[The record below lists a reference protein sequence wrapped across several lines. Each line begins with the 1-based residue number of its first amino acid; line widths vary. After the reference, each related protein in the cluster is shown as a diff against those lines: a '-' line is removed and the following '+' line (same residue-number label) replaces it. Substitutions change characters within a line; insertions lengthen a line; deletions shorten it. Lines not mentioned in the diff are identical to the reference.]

1 MIVWLVVSGLI
12 LLAVLLYYSREHM
25 TNSDLISTLKTFGD
39 KGTKKP
45 AKDVSQSDSMPIMGP
60 KAPPI
65 DPADK
70 KKNSKSGTNTSGS
83 YPDIYGPE
91 VPKIPGTTQTAGKHI
106 SGTTQTAGKHLSD
119 ETSDSA
125 YEFNP
130 DLKNAFPVEGPPQPF
145 LTDFSKF
152 QQ

>member
-12 LLAVLLYYSREHM
+12 LLAVLFYYSRENM

-45 AKDVSQSDSMPIMGP
+45 AKDASQSDSMPIMGP

-70 KKNSKSGTNTSGS
+70 KKNSKGGTNTSGS

-106 SGTTQTAGKHLSD
+106 SD
-119 ETSDSA
+119 ETGDEQ

>member
-1 MIVWLVVSGLI
+1 MLVWLLLSGAI
-12 LLAVLLYYSREHM
+12 LLAVLMYYSREHM

-39 KGTKKP
+39 KGSKKP
-45 AKDVSQSDSMPIMGP
+45 AKDVTQRDSMPILGP

-70 KKNSKSGTNTSGS
+70 KKASKSGTNTSGV
-83 YPDIYGPE
+83 YPDIYGPD
-91 VPKIPGTTQTAGKHI
+91 VPKIPGTSQTAGKHV
-106 SGTTQTAGKHLSD
+106 SD
-119 ETSDSA
+119 ETSDEE
-125 YEFNP
+125 YEYNP

-152 QQ
+152 QH

>member
-12 LLAVLLYYSREHM
+12 LLAVLFYYSRENM

-45 AKDVSQSDSMPIMGP
+45 AKDASQSDSMPIMGP

-65 DPADK
+65 DPAD

-106 SGTTQTAGKHLSD
+106 SD
-119 ETSDSA
+119 ETSDST

>member
-1 MIVWLVVSGLI
+1 MLVWLIVTGGI
-12 LLAVLLYYSREHM
+12 LLAVIFYYSREHM

-39 KGTKKP
+39 KGSKKP
-45 AKDVSQSDSMPIMGP
+45 SKDVTQTDSMPILGP

-70 KKNSKSGTNTSGS
+70 AKNSKGTNTSGS
-83 YPDIYGPE
+83 YPDIYGPD
-91 VPKIPGTTQTAGKHI
+91 VPKIPG
-106 SGTTQTAGKHLSD
+106 SSQTAGKHLSD
-119 ETSDSA
+119 ETSDET
-125 YEFNP
+125 YQYNP

-152 QQ
+152 QH

>member
-1 MIVWLVVSGLI
+1 
-12 LLAVLLYYSREHM
+12 M
-25 TNSDLISTLKTFGD
+25 TNADLLSTLKTFGD

-45 AKDVSQSDSMPIMGP
+45 AKDASQSDSMPIMGP
-60 KAPPI
+60 RAEI

-70 KKNSKSGTNTSGS
+70 KKKEASKGTNLSGT
-83 YPDIYGPE
+83 YPDIYGPD
-91 VPKIPGTTQTAGKHI
+91 VPKIPGTKQTAGKTI
-106 SGTTQTAGKHLSD
+106 SGEPND
-119 ETSDSA
+119 ET

-152 QQ
+152 QH

>member
-1 MIVWLVVSGLI
+1 MS
-12 LLAVLLYYSREHM
+12 
-25 TNSDLISTLKTFGD
+25 NSDLISTLKTFGD

-70 KKNSKSGTNTSGS
+70 KNSKSGTNTSGS

-91 VPKIPGTTQTAGKHI
+91 VPKIPGTLQTAGKHV
-106 SGTTQTAGKHLSD
+106 SD